1 MVGGI
6 ENLAVIRISATD
18 GCSTVVLSVDGLD
31 VIGLDHRV
39 VGGIQST
46 FNTVSVILL
55 RRPAGKSG

>member
-31 VIGLDHRV
+31 HRV
-39 VGGIQST
+39 EEGIQST
-46 FNTVSVILL
+46 FNTVAVVLL